1 MSGEREGGKPSVV
14 LEQPKAEGVS
24 PRREDSLVIGGE
36 KYSSLGLAA
45 WRLVTRS
52 SLCWVMEEKS

>member
-1 MSGEREGGKPSVV
+1 MV